1 MLPSRYFCL
10 IQDPVA
16 LGPALRFLAELDP
29 ARRTPVALQPWS
41 GREGEMV
48 DETAMR
54 RALDPEFL
62 RVLQETRLPVSWSL
76 GDGDSWGAVASQLK
90 SGDWLVLTYLR
101 RDAAQWPMELA
112 ELLHWCPLP
121 ILLLS
126 DAPTGQQSG
135 VLALYD
141 LTAAGERG
149 LLAAAELT
157 SAIKAQLQVL
167 ASVSEEQV
175 DDVVSLLETI
185 LANSETDYQLSL
197 LPDAHESEV
206 LQYAAQLRP
215 ALLVLGVAGAGIG
228 IATPFGGQSLDPTLF
243 ALIQNAPCAILC
255 IPEWGEGLQEFSD
268 KGASKQ
274 PHKGSTH
281 LNQWGAA

>member
-1 MLPSRYFCL
+1 
-10 IQDPVA
+10 
-16 LGPALRFLAELDP
+16 
-29 ARRTPVALQPWS
+29 
-41 GREGEMV
+41 MV

-90 SGDWLVLTYLR
+90 SSDWLVLTYLR
-101 RDAAQWPMELA
+101 RDAAAWPEELA
-112 ELLHWCPLP
+112 ELLHWCPVP

-126 DAPTGQQSG
+126 DAPTAQHSG
-135 VLALYD
+135 ILALYD

-149 LLAAAELT
+149 LLVAAELT

-175 DDVVSLLETI
+175 DDVVGLLETI

-228 IATPFGGQSLDPTLF
+228 IATPFGGQPLDPTLV
-243 ALIQNAPCAILC
+243 ALIQDAPCAILC
-255 IPEWGEGLQEFSD
+255 IPEWGEGLQD
-268 KGASKQ
+268 LPDPRAGKP
-274 PHKGSTH
+274 PHPGSTH